1 MEIFMGKAM
10 MQDRRF
16 GLGQVV
22 ITRGALAKC
31 EADAINYFK
40 LVARHERGDFGSV
53 GHLDTYYSSLESGR
67 SKTLAADDGLVQ
79 NALAI
84 EAQRGMVLSTYEVR
98 EPRAITIWVITM
110 LAGNDTYTT
119 VLLPEEY

>member
-1 MEIFMGKAM
+1 MGKAM

-31 EADAINYFK
+31 DADAINYFK

-53 GHLDTYYSSLESGR
+53 GHLDTYYSSLESSR

-84 EAQRGMVLSTYEVR
+84 EAQRGMVLSTYEVG
-98 EPRAITIWVITM
+98 EPRPVTIWVITM

>member
-1 MEIFMGKAM
+1 MGRGT
-10 MQDRRF
+10 MQARRF
-16 GLGQVV
+16 HLGQVV
-22 ITRGALAKC
+22 ITRGALSQC
-31 EADAINYFK
+31 EADGINN
-40 LVARHERGDFGSV
+40 LELIARHERGDFGSV
-53 GHLDTYYSSLESGR
+53 GHLDTYYSLLESGR

-84 EAQRGMVLSTYEVR
+84 EAQRGMVLSTYEVG
-98 EPRAITIWVITM
+98 EPRPVTIWVITM